1 VTLFLYLLKS
11 HAGEPARWFLS
22 VATTTAPLNTRPGDS
37 PFPHIAM
44 PLIYLLF
51 KNAHSVQQV
60 PANIAQI
67 LPKKM
72 DVPSSA
78 AAQLLQLQ
86 HLHATALVGIAMCK
100 RRTFAFYVY
109 I

>member
-1 VTLFLYLLKS
+1 
-11 HAGEPARWFLS
+11 
-22 VATTTAPLNTRPGDS
+22 
-37 PFPHIAM
+37 
-44 PLIYLLF
+44 
-51 KNAHSVQQV
+51 V
-60 PANIAQI
+60 PANIAQT